1 MLEETGVTF
10 VVPGRATPPTAQT
23 ILGWLTV
30 DDVRVYAAFCRELLA
45 IVQAALRAGNN
56 VEETVAN
63 LELPE
68 RYRGYDLQHA
78 SSYVETVVAE
88 LR

>member
-10 VVPGRATPPTAQT
+10 VVPGRATPPTTQS
-23 ILGWLTV
+23 ILEWLTV
-30 DDVRVYAAFCRELLA
+30 DDVREYAEFCRDLLA
-45 IVQAALRAGNN
+45 IVQDALRAGNN
-56 VEETVAN
+56 VDETVAN

-68 RYRGYDLQHA
+68 RYRGYDLQHVRL
-78 SSYVETVVAE
+78 YVETVVAE